1 MAQGRKFAVFDID
14 GTLIRWQLYHAL
26 TDELARRGHIQP
38 ASYKAMRQARTEWKQ
53 RKGSSFRD
61 YEGQVIDVYEAI
73 LKTLTHSQ
81 LEEAVQAVF
90 DEYKDQ
96 VYTYTRDLIRQLKQ
110 EGYILLA
117 ISGSQTEIVAKI
129 AAYYGFDDYTGTDY
143 GRSKTGF
150 DGTKATGVHH
160 KDKTLKQLVKKHG
173 LDFKGS
179 LAIGDSYGDAAML
192 KLVEEPIAFNPEDS
206 LFDIAQAEGWPI
218 IIERKNVIIKL
229 EKVHGRYQLAETNQR

>member
-1 MAQGRKFAVFDID
+1 MKKFAVFDID

-26 TDELARRGHIQP
+26 TDELASRGHIQP
-38 ASYKAMRQARTEWKQ
+38 DSYKAMRQARTAWKQ

-73 LKTLTHSQ
+73 LKTLTFEQ
-81 LEEAVQAVF
+81 FEEAVQAVF

-96 VYTYTRDLIRQLKQ
+96 VYTYTRDLISQLKS
-110 EGYILLA
+110 ENYILLA

-143 GRSKTGF
+143 GRSNAGF
-150 DGTKATGVHH
+150 DGTKKSGVFH
-160 KDKTLKQLVKKHG
+160 KDKTLKRLIKKHS
-173 LDFKGS
+173 LNYKDS
-179 LAIGDSYGDAAML
+179 LAIGDSFGDAAML
-192 KLVEEPIAFNPEDS
+192 KLVEQPIAFNPEDS

-218 IIERKNVIIKL
+218 VIERKNVIIKL
-229 EKVHGRYQLAETNQR
+229 EKAHGRYQLAETNQR